1 MIRRPPR
8 STLFPYTTLFR
19 SGWLPA
25 IERGVM
31 VLGADGEP
39 QAWAGRHR
47 FVPARDTAELRSVIT
62 PFYVSLEARR
72 QTRDGGTAVGTV
84 LLHAA
89 PAAAGGGGALS
100 EAFARAHDVALR
112 FYAPS
117 AAPADPNVF
126 DYASPHG
133 PTLFSVRSVPP
144 LQGDAKVAA
153 LRRAAQ
159 RTGLAL
165 GAVLLCLVIAAPPGR
180 WRWVVVVA
188 AAWALA
194 RAPLGPYVRPA
205 ILFSPAAF
213 YRPLLGVFSA
223 SAGSLAVL
231 SLGLLVAAGLL
242 WRRGIGRRWWTVG
255 PALLLVVEAPYLV
268 RYLGRGIAPP
278 ARGVSLPVWLSWEAA
293 LALASMALV
302 LVAAALVRGR
312 EEPQR
317 VRWTLPAACG
327 WAALA
332 AVAGLWRWRPYGAW
346 PEWSTFVW
354 LPALL
359 GAIAPAP
366 RRWAVAGIAVVAGT
380 AAALV
385 TWGAAVEGR
394 LALAA
399 RDAQALGQEG
409 DPVALAGLER
419 LAAQLAVPPAPRAAS
434 DLYALWLAAPLAG
447 QDYPATLAVWTP
459 GGLPRAELRLAALDL
474 PPPLV
479 AALGRSPATARGAR
493 VERLVRIP
501 GTHYVLVAPLP
512 SGGVLTGGGGPPT
525 RLIPADRVAQFLQ
538 GQGRVS
544 PPYAIS
550 LSLPEQGPARSAR
563 VDWTREGWAVRGDR
577 RVELPDGVRHVH
589 VRVDLRGPWALL
601 VRGALVV
608 LLDIALGAV
617 CWLAGLAL
625 GDGWTPRV
633 PPVISALRT
642 SYRARLTAALIA
654 FFVLPLFGF
663 AAWSFAR
670 LADEARRAG
679 DLLIL
684 RTLRDAAP
692 SAAAL
697 PFDRPDAD
705 ARLIVDVGDQ
715 HDADL
720 WLYRDGVLA
729 GTSAPVLSDLGLVDA
744 FLDPAVFVRLAF
756 QDELEMTADGRTAGR
771 PTRVGRSEERRVG
784 KECRSRWSPY
794 H

>member
-100 EAFARAHDVALR
+100 QAFARAHDVALR

-194 RAPLGPYVRPA
+194 RAPLGPYLRPA
-205 ILFSPAAF
+205 TLFSPATF

-223 SAGSLAVL
+223 SAGSLAAL
-231 SLGLLVAAGLL
+231 SLVLLLAAGLL

-332 AVAGLWRWRPYGAW
+332 AVAGLWLWQPYGAW
-346 PEWSTFVW
+346 PGWYTFVW

-359 GAIAPAP
+359 GAIVPAP

-419 LAAQLAVPPAPRAAS
+419 FGQELAASAPQLPPLRSAG
-434 DLYALWLAAPLAG
+434 DLYALWLGSPLAEDEDPAVLGLWSRTG
-447 QDYPATLAVWTP
+447 QRL
-459 GGLPRAELRLAALDL
+459 AELRLAALDDL
-474 PPPLV
+474 PTSLLV
-479 AALGRSPATARGAR
+479 ALARSAMDSVGFR
-493 VERLVRIP
+493 VERLERIP
-501 GTHYVLVAPLP
+501 GVHYVLVARLASGERVTVGVGPRSRAMLP
-512 SGGVLTGGGGPPT
+512 
-525 RLIPADRVAQFLQ
+525 DRVARFLRGEWVAQ
-538 GQGRVS
+538 
-544 PPYAIS
+544 PPYTIL
-550 LSLPEQGPARSAR
+550 LSQPSPSGPLPPE
-563 VDWTREGWAVRGDR
+563 DLEWTRVGWAARGDR
-577 RVELPDGVRHVH
+577 SVTLPGGVRHVH
-589 VRVDLRGPWALL
+589 VRVDLRGPVALL

-608 LLDIALGAV
+608 LIDAALLAST
-617 CWLAGLAL
+617 WLLLLFLSAGEWPRPPSLAAAFRSSF
-625 GDGWTPRV
+625 RV
-633 PPVISALRT
+633 
-642 SYRARLTAALIA
+642 RLTAALAA
-654 FFVLPLFGF
+654 FFVLPMLAF
-663 AAWSFAR
+663 AAWSYAR
-670 LADEARRAG
+670 LREDARQDG
-679 DLLIL
+679 DLLI
-684 RTLRDAAP
+684 RQTLRDAAATAGQMDFERP
-692 SAAAL
+692 ATLDSA
-697 PFDRPDAD
+697 
-705 ARLIVDVGDQ
+705 IVDLGAQ
-715 HDADL
+715 LDADL
-720 WLYRDGVLA
+720 WLYRAGRLV
-729 GTSAPVLSDLGLVDA
+729 GTSAPVLGELGLVDP
-744 FLDPAVFVRLAF
+744 FLAPRVFERLALEE
-756 QDELEMTADGRTAGR
+756 ELATRTA
-771 PTRVGRSEERRVG
+771 
-784 KECRSRWSPY
+784 
-794 H
+794 